1 MYKLDTKKECFI
13 FEKREK
19 KEKTIARSITL
30 DVIRT
35 KVYWFVR
42 SFVRWRE
49 REIGSSL
56 EGIIRLA
63 TGQLVLGT
71 LLLAGVFI
79 SWPDNGERTAWND
92 NN

>member
-1 MYKLDTKKECFI
+1 MFYFRKK
-13 FEKREK
+13 RK
-19 KEKTIARSITL
+19 KGKNNRTL
-30 DVIRT
+30 DNVGRNKNKGIL
-35 KVYWFVR
+35 VR
-42 SFVRWRE
+42 SFVRSLE